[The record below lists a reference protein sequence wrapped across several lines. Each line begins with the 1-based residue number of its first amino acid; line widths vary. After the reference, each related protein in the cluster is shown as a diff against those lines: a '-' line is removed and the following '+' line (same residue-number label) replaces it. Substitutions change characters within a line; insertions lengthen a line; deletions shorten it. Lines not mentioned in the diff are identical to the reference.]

1 MSVQLFARS
10 RREDFPVRP
19 AAATRVEIPPPAEIQ
34 RPTPKNALRIVGPLI
49 MLAGLV
55 AVMGVLYTAGLMR
68 FSIFPIMMVVTYFM
82 MFRRQGGQQKQTW
95 GEGEGA
101 RQDWYNLGDVR
112 RKMLMDAASRQF
124 KRAWWCHPDPAD
136 LIKYIRTPRMWE
148 RRTEIS
154 PDPSQND
161 FGDIRLGVGVVRQ
174 KVEVAVPPLPDDPI
188 WTEPASLAGHRKMV
202 RTQKYV
208 NDMPR
213 VLSLPNMKA
222 LALVGALDD
231 VRGVAR
237 AMIAQLCTWH
247 SHVDAKVMVVTAD
260 PDRWTPVMWLP
271 HAQDPSQRD
280 GCGERRMVFTTPKEF
295 EDYHA
300 AEYQKRDGWVKPQ
313 VSSPKQQ
320 QDPRPPF
327 WLVID
332 DACGTAKDWESAA
345 PPKGIKGVC
354 FLRLSETVKDGLG
367 FRTDTTYRVGNEADD
382 SGEIRRMI
390 RRADVTQVG
399 VGR

>member
-10 RREDFPVRP
+10 RRENFPVRP
-19 AAATRVEIPPPAEIQ
+19 AAATRVEIPPPPEIQ
-34 RPTPKNALRIVGPLI
+34 RPIPKNALRIVGPLI
-49 MLAGLV
+49 MIVCLV
-55 AVMGVLYTAGLMR
+55 AVMGVLYKVGMMR
-68 FSIFPIMMVVTYFM
+68 LSIFPIMMVITYFM

-101 RQDWYNLGDVR
+101 RQDWYNDSDVR
-112 RKMLMDAASRQF
+112 RLSLIDAASRQF

-148 RRTEIS
+148 RRADIS

-174 KVEVAVPPLPDDPI
+174 KVEVAVPALPDDPV

-208 NDMPR
+208 RDMPR
-213 VLSLPNMKA
+213 VVSLPNMKA
-222 LALVGALDD
+222 IALVGALED
-231 VRGVAR
+231 VRGTAR
-237 AMIAQLCTWH
+237 AVIAQLCTWH
-247 SHVDAKVMVVTAD
+247 SHVDAKVMVITSD
-260 PDRWTPVMWLP
+260 PDRWAPVMWLP
-271 HAQDPSQRD
+271 HAQDPDQRD
-280 GCGERRMVFTTPKEF
+280 GCGERRMVFSSPKEF
-295 EDYHA
+295 EAYHA
-300 AEYQKRDGWVKPQ
+300 KEINDRGSWARPPA
-313 VSSPKQQ
+313 SSPKQQ
-320 QDPRPPF
+320 ESRTPF

-332 DACGTAKDWESAA
+332 DACGTPRDWEGAA
-345 PPKGIKGVC
+345 PPKGVKGVC

-367 FRTDTTYRVGNEADD
+367 FRPDTTYRIEHEADQD
-382 SGEIRRMI
+382 GQVRRII

-399 VGR
+399 VGL